1 MAESLLDIQRNRQPV
16 EKLLAKLK
24 SDNRAESAQAGL
36 NLVSEAN
43 KYALN
48 LRDYLTLA
56 VETKGTTLSDLSG
69 YEAALVYLNL
79 PVADDFKEGVVLQ
92 AASETFQTYPGTR
105 AMFPP
110 VIDDMLQWSTRQG
123 QIEQL
128 DPLLAG
134 SRTISG
140 VELTYTMVNED
151 GSEFDSFTVPELG
164 RIPVRSLRTSE
175 ATVKMFKHGSGIRT
189 SYEFNRRARLDLLT
203 PFAARVQRELTRS
216 KIRAAVNIIVSGD
229 GNSGTAA
236 PVVNQSSFNTAVGK
250 DATAGELSYLHLL
263 KWLVSRAQ
271 AGAPVDTVVGNW
283 DSAFQWMKLFQPN
296 ANTVISGAEA
306 LARMGVTLNLP
317 NMDIPTPKFAIASA
331 APAGKLI
338 GMIASETLEELKEA
352 GADIQEEER
361 SIQNQSITYLRTETA
376 GFRLVFKDTR
386 SVYDYT
392 A

>member
-56 VETKGTTLSDLSG
+56 VETKGTALSDLSG